1 MEIAKSSKLI
11 GIGEEGIK
19 NLESISHKLND
30 NIYLE
35 KINIKQDVDKEY
47 VRALLDGID
56 VLFLTYSSEDKE
68 ALNIVKAIGIM
79 ANERRVLSIGLNSSN
94 VRALLDGIDVLFL
107 TYSSED
113 KEALNIVKA
122 IGIMANERRVL
133 SIGLNSSTKEVK
145 DSLEIDREIHIND
158 ENTEKLFDIFN
169 MMLDSMIDTCM
180 INIDL
185 TDLKEV
191 IMGKNAIKYSCE
203 EFKNTESQEE
213 IVKLLFDNMIKTKE
227 ELVGKKGIVLLEMGS
242 NDFKSEDMIKLNSLL
257 TLIQDSCED
266 TYESIFSIY
275 LKEELNGKI
284 KVGLIYN

>member
-1 MEIAKSSKLI
+1 MEIAKSAKLI

-19 NLESISHKLND
+19 NLKSISHKLND

-56 VLFLTYSSEDKE
+56 VLL
-68 ALNIVKAIGIM
+68 
-79 ANERRVLSIGLNSSN
+79 
-94 VRALLDGIDVLFL
+94 L

-145 DSLEIDREIHIND
+145 DSLEIDREIHITD
-158 ENTEKLFDIFN
+158 ENTDKLFGIFN
-169 MMLDSMIDTCM
+169 MMLDSMLDTCM

-191 IMGKNAIKYSCE
+191 IMGKNGIKYSCE
-203 EFKNTESQEE
+203 EFKNTEHQEE
-213 IVKLLFDNMIKTKE
+213 IVKILFDNMIKTNE
-227 ELVGKKGIVLLEMGS
+227 DLVGKKGIVLLEMGS
-242 NDFKSEDMIKLNSLL
+242 NDFKSEDMIQLNSLL

>member
-1 MEIAKSSKLI
+1 MEIAKSAKLI

-30 NIYLE
+30 NIDLE

-47 VRALLDGID
+47 VRALLDGVD

-68 ALNIVKAIGIM
+68 ALNIVKAIG
-79 ANERRVLSIGLNSSN
+79 L
-94 VRALLDGIDVLFL
+94 
-107 TYSSED
+107 
-113 KEALNIVKA
+113 
-122 IGIMANERRVL
+122 MANERRVL

-145 DSLEIDREIHIND
+145 DSLEIDRQIHIND
-158 ENTEKLFDIFN
+158 ENTDKLLGIFN
-169 MMLDSMIDTCM
+169 MMLDSMLDTCM

-191 IMGKNAIKYSCE
+191 IMGENGIKYSCE
-203 EFKNTESQEE
+203 EFENTKSQEE
-213 IVKLLFDNMIKTKE
+213 IVKTLFDNMLQTKE
-227 ELVGKKGIVLLEMGS
+227 ELVGKKGIILLEMGS
-242 NDFKSEDMIKLNSLL
+242 NDFKSEDMVQLNNLL

-275 LKEELNGKI
+275 LKEELNGKV

>member
-1 MEIAKSSKLI
+1 
-11 GIGEEGIK
+11 
-19 NLESISHKLND
+19 
-30 NIYLE
+30 
-35 KINIKQDVDKEY
+35 
-47 VRALLDGID
+47 
-56 VLFLTYSSEDKE
+56 
-68 ALNIVKAIGIM
+68 
-79 ANERRVLSIGLNSSN
+79 
-94 VRALLDGIDVLFL
+94 
-107 TYSSED
+107 
-113 KEALNIVKA
+113 
-122 IGIMANERRVL
+122 
-133 SIGLNSSTKEVK
+133 
-145 DSLEIDREIHIND
+145 
-158 ENTEKLFDIFN
+158 
-169 MMLDSMIDTCM
+169 MMLDSMLDTCM

>member
-79 ANERRVLSIGLNSSN
+79 ANERRVLSIGLNSS
-94 VRALLDGIDVLFL
+94 I
-107 TYSSED
+107 
-113 KEALNIVKA
+113 
-122 IGIMANERRVL
+122 
-133 SIGLNSSTKEVK
+133 KEVK

>member
-1 MEIAKSSKLI
+1 MEIAKSAKLI

-19 NLESISHKLND
+19 KLESISHKLND
-30 NIYLE
+30 SIDLE
-35 KINIKQDVDKEY
+35 KINVKQEVDKEY

-68 ALNIVKAIGIM
+68 
-79 ANERRVLSIGLNSSN
+79 S
-94 VRALLDGIDVLFL
+94 
-107 TYSSED
+107 
-113 KEALNIVKA
+113 LNIVKA

-145 DSLEIDREIHIND
+145 DNLEIDREIHIND
-158 ENTEKLFDIFN
+158 ENTDKLFGVFN
-169 MMLDSMIDTCM
+169 MMLDSMLDTCM

-191 IMGKNAIKYSCE
+191 IIGENGIKYSCE

-213 IVKLLFDNMIKTKE
+213 IVKTLFDNMIKTKE
-227 ELVGKKGIVLLEMGS
+227 ELTLKKGIVLLEMGS
-242 NDFKSEDMIKLNSLL
+242 NDFKSEDMIELNNLL
-257 TLIQDSCED
+257 TLIQYYCED

-275 LKEELNGKI
+275 LKEELNEKI
-284 KVGLIYN
+284 RVGLIYN